1 MNVFALMREEKLG
14 ALGGR
19 RDAAS
24 GHELRLRGDL
34 FGNLH
39 GAARI
44 NRTRC
49 AVCPDAVQGGGE
61 TVCDGK
67 EALQVTAGQIGERK
81 GERQRERLGLIGTKG
96 ERHYGVDVVD
106 GETKLPAAARRS
118 KAGG

>member
-14 ALGGR
+14 AFRGR

-24 GHELRLRGDL
+24 GHQLRLRGDL

-49 AVCPDAVQGGGE
+49 AVCPDAVKGGGE

-67 EALQVTAGQIGERK
+67 EALQVAAGQIGERK
-81 GERQRERLGLIGTKG
+81 RECQRERLGLIGTKG
-96 ERHYGVDVVD
+96 ERHHGVNVVN
-106 GETKLPAAARRS
+106 GQTKLPAAARRS